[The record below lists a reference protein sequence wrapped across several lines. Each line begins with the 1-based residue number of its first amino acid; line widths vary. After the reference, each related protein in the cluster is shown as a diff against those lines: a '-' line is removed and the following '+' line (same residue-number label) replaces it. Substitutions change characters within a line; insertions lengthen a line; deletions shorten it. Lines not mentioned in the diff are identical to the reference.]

1 MPPPSQPCDPNDA
14 DDEGAVE
21 VCLKLFK
28 VSHHFLVYTFHQ
40 DLSAMTLLL
49 TPSQSLLQ
57 SPLQLLSELPPNHE
71 LYLLEAKPE
80 VKPTCTMMSQALAST
95 AASSSATSSPLS
107 TPCSTCSM
115 KTKHDYISELQEQGC
130 VEQAQTDHDA
140 LQLHEVC
147 MACIEASTLK
157 EKMRHERRVLKYQL
171 CIEEAKAKTSQQP
184 FFDTHNQANFDSNQS
199 SPSPQYQT
207 SQLGLGDNSFSSFNI

>member
-1 MPPPSQPCDPNDA
+1 MFIYQCTLVLTVDYLEEIVGIFPWWESLHGIWAKHSKNLATILSNSSVGASKLICEYVQATSGTPESSMVSMPPPSQPCDPNDA

-21 VCLKLFK
+21 VHLKLFK

-40 DLSAMTLLL
+40 DPSATTLLL
-49 TPSQSLLQ
+49 TLSQSLLQ

-71 LYLLEAKPE
+71 LYFLEAKPE
-80 VKPTCTMMSQALAST
+80 VKPTCTTMSWALSST
-95 AASSSATSSPLS
+95 AASSSASSSPLS

-140 LQLHEVC
+140 L
-147 MACIEASTLK
+147 
-157 EKMRHERRVLKYQL
+157 
-171 CIEEAKAKTSQQP
+171 
-184 FFDTHNQANFDSNQS
+184 
-199 SPSPQYQT
+199 
-207 SQLGLGDNSFSSFNI
+207 